1 MAKPIERIKVWFDRE
16 GDFLEV
22 LFSDDPGYM
31 LETDSDDVMRRV
43 DGEGNTIGFSVMHVS
58 RFDKSKPITAALS
71 PRS

>member
-1 MAKPIERIKVWFDRE
+1 MAKPIESIKVWFDRE

-31 LETDSDDVMRRV
+31 LETDADDVMRRV
-43 DGEGNTIGFSVMHVS
+43 DGEGNTIGFSIMNVS

-71 PRS
+71 PRR